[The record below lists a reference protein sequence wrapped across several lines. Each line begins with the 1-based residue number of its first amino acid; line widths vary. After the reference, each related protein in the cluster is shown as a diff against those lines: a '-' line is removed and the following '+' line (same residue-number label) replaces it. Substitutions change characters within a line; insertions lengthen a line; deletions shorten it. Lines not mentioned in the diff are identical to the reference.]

1 MKKREGKEEGEG
13 EKGGREGRRR
23 GRKENEEREGSW
35 CPSPPSLTTPAYI
48 TLYKNGCWGSCLK
61 VLRARGG
68 GRGELPSPRP
78 LLSSLLHFLSSY
90 PLSLIFFSFIAIVF
104 VPFFSSLIY
113 LHSRKNR
120 DAQALEA
127 LPACALGDET
137 ARDSV
142 CTPSSTPSH

>member
-1 MKKREGKEEGEG
+1 MRGKREGG
-13 EKGGREGRRR
+13 KGGGGEGRRMRR
-23 GRKENEEREGSW
+23 GRGSW
-35 CPSPPSLTTPAYI
+35 RPSRPSLTTPAYI

-68 GRGELPSPRP
+68 GRGELPFPRP